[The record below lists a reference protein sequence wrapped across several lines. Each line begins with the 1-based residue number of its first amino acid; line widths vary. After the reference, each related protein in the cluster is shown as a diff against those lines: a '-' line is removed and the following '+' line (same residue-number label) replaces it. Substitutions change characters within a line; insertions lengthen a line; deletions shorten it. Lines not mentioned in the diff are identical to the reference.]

1 MRTRSEWF
9 LQPAASLAGTPPP
22 ALAALVDHAAALVA
36 RPPALA
42 TRPPA
47 LAARP
52 VASAPHTE
60 SKALY
65 VFVACLEFLFWGGT
79 DHRYCDYVLRFREDW
94 VAFPFR
100 SDVLLLALEFIFVV
114 CFILFNL

>member
-22 ALAALVDHAAALVA
+22 ALAALVDCPAVLAA
-36 RPPALA
+36 RSPALA
-42 TRPPA
+42 TRSPA

-65 VFVACLEFLFWGGT
+65 VLVACLEFLF
-79 DHRYCDYVLRFREDW
+79 
-94 VAFPFR
+94 
-100 SDVLLLALEFIFVV
+100 
-114 CFILFNL
+114 